1 MPSEN
6 YWSSSMNLV
15 KVLDIKLIYR
25 NLVFVYKIYTNSE
38 LSEIEVKETITFTI
52 TSERMKYQGIN
63 LTKVV
68 KDVSSE
74 KYKTL
79 SEEIEDDTDT

>member
-38 LSEIEVKETITFTI
+38 LSEREVKETITFTI

-63 LTKVV
+63 LPKVV
-68 KDVSSE
+68 KDMYSE
-74 KYKTL
+74 NYKTL
-79 SEEIEDDTDT
+79 LEEIEDDTDT

>member
-38 LSEIEVKETITFTI
+38 LSEREVKETITFTI

-63 LTKVV
+63 LPKVV

-74 KYKTL
+74 NYKTL
-79 SEEIEDDTDT
+79 LEELEDDTDT